1 MKVYISR
8 ELTSKE
14 VQIENKLLKRRL
26 EMLQAGKINRKEIK
40 IQNLKLFRKV
50 NNDWVKD

>member
-1 MKVYISR
+1 MSK
-8 ELTSKE
+8 ELRPQE

-26 EMLQAGKINRKEIK
+26 EELQMGNINRNETK

-50 NNDWVKD
+50 NNDWVENWED